1 MIRSKRRRC
10 PCQSLT
16 GARSNSTSRRSDLR
30 WNARRVPAQAF
41 GLPPLT
47 PRTVRCNPP
56 AGTVEVT
63 YGDLT
68 STRVFILRA
77 EALGAILIW
86 YCNRTGMPMPR
97 NADKAVRVDREHV
110 VVVFTL
116 RMSGRTAAGVAGGP
130 DRRRP
135 EAVRAW
141 AWIETKR

>member
-1 MIRSKRRRC
+1 MPITDRREIEFDLQAVRFALECSPRS
-10 PCQSLT
+10 
-16 GARSNSTSRRSDLR
+16 
-30 WNARRVPAQAF
+30 AQAF

-47 PRTVRCNPP
+47 PPAVRCNPP
-56 AGTVEVT
+56 AGAVEVT
-63 YGDLT
+63 YGELT

-86 YCNRTGMPMPR
+86 YCNRIGVPMPR

-116 RMSGRTAAGVAGGP
+116 RMSRAPQPELPEGQIARA
-130 DRRRP
+130 P

-141 AWIETKR
+141 AWIEAKR